1 MRKTCAFKS
10 KKRILVSAFVLFSV
24 LFAGFPVS
32 SHAKGPVEGKPI
44 NNTDMNE
51 EAVSKI
57 GGGYAATG
65 QIEDTGFSVKIYDAT
80 NGLPTSDAM
89 YILGSSDGYVWIGG
103 YSGIFRYDGNVFERL
118 DPADGFTNGRGLFED
133 SRHRIWVATNDNGVV
148 VIDNGDYIHYT
159 YKDGL
164 TSSSMRVFAEDR
176 NGNVYIGS
184 TAGVSYAD
192 PSMRLTVI
200 DDERL
205 NNERV
210 LRLDADSDGRII
222 YGETRNGAIFSIVDG
237 EIDAL
242 YESADLGNETITTIL
257 ADPGKSGMVYI
268 GTESENLYYGRF
280 GSKLDEMEKIKLSR
294 LPNAHWLCYACNR
307 LWIAST
313 VAAGYLDEENNFHML
328 DNIPLNSGIEM
339 MTADYQGNM
348 WFASSRQG
356 VMKIVANNFSDLF
369 EAAGIGPDVVNTTCL
384 VNDWLYVGTDA
395 GLRIINKN
403 GRAVTNYLS
412 EYLGKTRIR
421 CISSDGS
428 GNLWISTFSSG
439 KGLIF
444 YSKDG
449 RILSFTTKEGMPSN
463 DIRCAKIT
471 KDGSVIAGT
480 NVGLVVI
487 KDEKIVRVVG
497 TDHEV
502 NNTVFLDVEEGENGD
517 IYVGTDGDG
526 IYIVDED
533 RIGRIG
539 RDEGLTSDVILH
551 IRRDEERDMYWVITS
566 NSIQYIKDGIVHLI
580 TSFPYNNNYDI
591 FFDNSDNAWILSS
604 FGVYSV
610 SVSALLSDSVT
621 DYKLYSITSG
631 LPSAPTSNSFSD
643 IDEEGNL
650 YIASRTGVNKINI
663 NSRYDITVPFKSGIR
678 SVMADDVKVIPDK
691 RGVYVIPAGTGRIQI
706 NASVLNYAMYD
717 PMVHIYLDG
726 DNASGI
732 TTRQSRL
739 GALEFTGLRYGDYKL
754 HVQIVDETGNV
765 VLQEALYSFVK
776 RPKFFELLGVRI
788 LLVALLIIISGIT
801 VWRVMNGTI
810 VRKQYLEIQQA
821 KEEAERASGAKTRFL
836 ANMSHEIRT
845 PINTIMGMDEMIL
858 REDSTG
864 VPKQYFMSVIN
875 YALDI
880 KNASETLLGLVNDV
894 LDISKIESGK
904 MHVVEQTYNFEEL
917 LRSLVTMIRVRSDQ
931 KNLFFKID
939 IDPNLPKV
947 LHGDS
952 GKIKQIVLNLLT
964 NAVKYTADGGFTLKV
979 CEVEKNEETIKL
991 RFSVKDTGI
1000 GIKEEDLNKLF
1011 NAYERFDEEKNSG
1024 IQGTGL
1030 GLDIS
1035 RQFAELMGGKLWCES
1050 VYGEGSEFILEVT
1063 EKIVDAQCIGE
1074 FKEHVGGVKGP
1085 YIPQFVAPDAE
1096 VLVVDDNPMNLTVIK
1111 GLLAA
1116 TKMFVSTAGS
1126 GAECLE
1132 KIRFSGFN
1140 VVLLDHMMPGMDGIE
1155 TIHRI
1160 RERYPDLPVLALT
1173 ANASESEEFYLSHG
1187 FNGFLTKPVDG
1198 IVLEKAIRKY
1208 LPDKIVMEP
1217 SKEDAVKAEEL
1228 PEEYNWLR
1236 DIDGIS
1242 VDTGI
1247 DLSGGAQSFINAI
1260 KMFAETIDENAKIIE
1275 NAYKEDDIKMY
1286 TIKVHSLKTSAGII
1300 GAEELST
1307 LAKQLEDAGNKK
1319 DMDFIDA
1326 NTDKLLKIY
1335 KGYGELLSGLLK
1347 SEEDDRDKPAIP
1359 ENELA
1364 DAYAALKELVSVMDY
1379 DGVEMVLSQVKEYS
1393 LPETDKETFDK
1404 IEKALKKFDWEGMEE
1419 LV

>member
-1 MRKTCAFKS
+1 MRMKS
-10 KKRILVSAFVLFSV
+10 AYELIKRIFAATLVLLFVLS
-24 LFAGFPVS
+24 AGMPLS
-32 SHAKGPVEGKPI
+32 SYAKSPEGGMPAG
-44 NNTDMNE
+44 NTEMNE

-65 QIEDTGFSVKIYDAT
+65 QIPDTGFSIKVYDAT

-133 SRHRIWVATNDNGVV
+133 SKHRIWVATNDNGVV
-148 VIDNGDYIHYT
+148 AIDNGDYIHYT

-164 TSSSMRVFAEDR
+164 TSSSMRVFAEDKS
-176 NGNVYIGS
+176 GNIYVGS
-184 TAGVSYAD
+184 TAGVSYVD
-192 PSMRLTVI
+192 SEMHLTII
-200 DDERL
+200 DDNRV
-205 NNERV
+205 NNERI
-210 LRLDADSDGRII
+210 LRLDTDPSGNVV
-222 YGETRNGAIFSIVDG
+222 YGETRNGAIFSLKNG
-237 EIDAL
+237 EVTAF
-242 YESADLGNETITTIL
+242 YESSELGNETITTLL
-257 ADPGKSGMVYI
+257 ADPNNTGMVYL

-280 GSKLDEMEKIKLSR
+280 GNTIDRMEKIKLSK

-313 VAAGYLDEENNFHML
+313 TAAGYLDEENKFHML
-328 DNIPLNSGIEM
+328 ENIPLNSGIEM

-356 VMKIVANNFSDLF
+356 AMKIVANNFSNLF
-369 EAAGIGPDVVNTTCL
+369 EAAGLGPDVVNTTCL
-384 VNDWLYVGTDA
+384 VNDWLYVGTDS
-395 GLRIINKN
+395 GLRIINKK
-403 GRAVTNYLS
+403 GKPVTNYLS

-463 DIRCAKIT
+463 DVRCAKVT
-471 KDGSVIAGT
+471 EDGRILAGT
-480 NVGLVVI
+480 NMGLVVI
-487 KDEKIVRVVG
+487 ENEKIVRVVG
-497 TDHEV
+497 ADHEV

-526 IYIVDED
+526 IYIIGED

-551 IRRDEERDMYWVITS
+551 IKKDKERGIYWVITS
-566 NSIQYIKDGIVHLI
+566 NSIQYIKDGIIHLI
-580 TSFPYNNNYDI
+580 SSFPYNNNYDI
-591 FFDNSDNAWILSS
+591 FFDNLGNAWILSS

-610 SVSALLSDSVT
+610 SVNALLADNVT

-650 YIASRTGVNKINI
+650 YIASRTGVNKVNI
-663 NSRYDITVPFKSGIR
+663 NNGYDVTVPFKSGIR
-678 SVMADDVKVIPDK
+678 SVMADDKKISPDK
-691 RGVYVIPAGTGRIQI
+691 KGVYVIPAGTGRIQI

-717 PMVHIYLDG
+717 PMVHIFLDG

-739 GALEFTGLRYGDYKL
+739 SALEFTGLHYGDYKL
-754 HVQIVDETGNV
+754 HVQIVDETGTV
-765 VLQEALYSFVK
+765 VLQEAVYNFTK
-776 RPKFFELLGVRI
+776 MPKFFELLGVRI
-788 LLVALLIIISGIT
+788 LLVALLIVISGIT

-864 VPKQYFMSVIN
+864 VPKKYFMSVVN

-979 CEVEKNEETIKL
+979 SELEKNEETVKL

-1000 GIKEEDLNKLF
+1000 GIKEEDLDKLF

-1074 FKEHVGGVKGP
+1074 FKEHVGGAKGP

-1111 GLLAA
+1111 GLLSA
-1116 TKMFVSTAGS
+1116 TKMFVSTAGG

-1132 KIRFSGFN
+1132 KIRFGGFN

-1208 LPDKIVMEP
+1208 LPDNIVMEP

-1228 PEEYNWLR
+1228 PEEYSWLK

-1242 VDTGI
+1242 VETGM
-1247 DLSGGAQSFINAI
+1247 DLSGGATGFINAI
-1260 KMFAETIDENAKIIE
+1260 KMFAETIDENANIIE
-1275 NAYKEDDIKMY
+1275 NTYKEDDIKMY
-1286 TIKVHSLKTSAGII
+1286 TIKVHALKTSAGII

-1335 KGYGELLSGLLK
+1335 RGYGELLSGLLK
-1347 SEEDDRDKPAIP
+1347 SDEDDKDKPPIP
-1359 ENELA
+1359 ENELE
-1364 DAYAALKELVSVMDY
+1364 DAYAALKELVSMMDY

-1393 LPETDKETFDK
+1393 LPEKDKETFDK